1 MGIHLNG
8 LGLRSG
14 TGAEDLG
21 GASYAM
27 AYGNAFSVPSDFD
40 ELLANTIDQIL
51 AFDGAESR
59 TLIIVNGVY
68 PTGEKYG
75 GSTPTFPKCSSKPR
89 GVFQSTDIGSNG
101 SASLVSWVLDQL
113 PK

>member
-1 MGIHLNG
+1 MNVHLNG

-14 TGAEDLG
+14 TSADDLG

-27 AYGNAFSVPSDFD
+27 AYGKAFTVPDDFD
-40 ELLANTIDQIL
+40 ELLENTIDQIL
-51 AFDGAESR
+51 GFDGSDSR
-59 TLIIVNGVY
+59 TLLIVSGVY
-68 PTGEKYG
+68 PTGEQYG
-75 GSTPTFPKCSSKPR
+75 GGSPTFPKCSSKPKST
-89 GVFQSTDIGSNG
+89 FASTDIGSNG